1 MDEKEQKSFPALN
14 ILSELLPSKE
24 NPNKIEQLVNT

>member
-1 MDEKEQKSFPALN
+1 MNTDEKTEFPALD

-24 NPNKIEQLVNT
+24 NPDQIEQLVNS